1 MTFLDMLRDASTRNN
16 SMLCVG
22 LDPEPTKFPAALRG
36 DATKIYD
43 FCAAIVDATADLVN
57 SFKPQIAYF
66 AAHGAEDQ
74 LEKLMA
80 HMRKV
85 APHVPVILDA
95 KRGDIGST
103 AEQYAKEA
111 FERYGADAVTL
122 SPFMGFDSITPYLKY
137 EGKGAFLLCRTSNPG
152 GDDLQAQTLADI
164 PGQPRMFEHVAKLAQ
179 GPWNTNGQLG
189 LVVGATRP
197 HEIERVRAVA
207 PTLPLLIP
215 GVGAQGGDAVAT
227 VKAARI
233 GGGPI
238 IINSSRAVLYAS
250 QGDLVQAASLL
261 QQAVRID
268 PYYASG
274 YENLG
279 DMYTLLANEAYNKA
293 VSLDEMRTG
302 LPAKLAMIQ
311 QIFPDGR
318 TSIARTQQKA
328 PAAASAQ
335 PASPAAAQP
344 QQHSPHALSI
354 AVEHAVKDWADAWAS
369 QNLARYFAAY
379 SEQFKPLKGSLAAWK
394 AERRARIEDK
404 GFIKVDISDLK
415 VQIQGNRAT
424 ATFRQRYT
432 ADNYQSND
440 RKTLEL
446 QREGDKW
453 LITREFTSP

>member
-1 MTFLDMLRDASTRNN
+1 M
-16 SMLCVG
+16 
-22 LDPEPTKFPAALRG
+22 
-36 DATKIYD
+36 
-43 FCAAIVDATADLVN
+43 
-57 SFKPQIAYF
+57 
-66 AAHGAEDQ
+66 H
-74 LEKLMA
+74 
-80 HMRKV
+80 H
-85 APHVPVILDA
+85 
-95 KRGDIGST
+95 
-103 AEQYAKEA
+103 
-111 FERYGADAVTL
+111 
-122 SPFMGFDSITPYLKY
+122 
-137 EGKGAFLLCRTSNPG
+137 
-152 GDDLQAQTLADI
+152 
-164 PGQPRMFEHVAKLAQ
+164 
-179 GPWNTNGQLG
+179 
-189 LVVGATRP
+189 
-197 HEIERVRAVA
+197 A
-207 PTLPLLIP
+207 PTRAAGLAPQPLRALALASLLSLPLLAHAADNASATAASASQQP
-215 GVGAQGGDAVAT
+215 SVPQPTASSTSSPQMQASAFEQARERFAQGVIAT
-227 VKAARI
+227 EQKKYPEAIQIFNALI
-233 GGGPI
+233 KDFP
-238 IINSSRAVLYAS
+238 NLPEPYNNLAVLYAS

-318 TSIARTQQKA
+318 TSIAHTQQKA